1 MLTFVEITILD
12 IALLFV
18 WRYLHDLCRRK
29 RMKEHFSSLGDS
41 DRASLR
47 ENFDLIDLFVVA
59 AITVSCVI
67 TLIVAGC
74 KGNGSFIIALFEW
87 ARILYTYIVPFFLI
101 RMLFYLYG
109 KYIYAYYFV
118 YSTYFIKIRYEYNE
132 DENVTYF
139 SRYKGISPRS
149 AYYKYF
155 ITDSHG
161 VGVVYGDP
169 NHLASL
175 FGDAYEGKD
184 DAYFELRVN
193 RKTKTLISRYL
204 SLENISCYVQSKE

>member
-41 DRASLR
+41 TRHDLR
-47 ENFDLIDLFVVA
+47 ENFDLVDLFVVA
-59 AITVSCVI
+59 ALIVSCII

-74 KGNGSFIIALFEW
+74 KANGSFVVALLEW
-87 ARILYTYIVPFFLI
+87 ARILYVYIVPFFLI
-101 RMLFYLYG
+101 RILFCLYG
-109 KYIYAYYFV
+109 RYIYAYCFV
-118 YSTYFIKIRYEYNE
+118 YNTQVIGIRYKYSE
-132 DENVTYF
+132 DENVTYY
-139 SRYKGISPRS
+139 SGHMDVNARS

-155 ITDSHG
+155 IIEPRS

-184 DAYFELRVN
+184 DTYLKLRVN

-204 SLENISCYVQSKE
+204 SLENISCYIKQ